1 MNFKKRFSMA
11 AESLVA
17 LCMVAILAVAC
28 NGGGIQALPVYTVSA
43 GVGEVL
49 QLTVDI
55 GNMIYSYSVLDTSYA
70 ASGVS
75 PGQNSTG
82 TLLGS
87 NPDGT
92 YNVGPSLDG
101 FIQGGKVLLLGG
113 ELAGHLAIPMI
124 AGSVNVPVIGISYPA
139 PNLVFM
145 AGVYNYQ
152 GFSCSA
158 LGIANAASAPSGTTC
173 SSQYGTMTIAVVN
186 PANPTSAIY
195 TTCVGGDITNQSAT
209 SGTGHPCTGGTFT
222 GTIQPTSLTTPG
234 VYNVFDANNN
244 HIGWFFAFTAP
255 NGQNVGVIDHD
266 DKSASSAYGHTVLSS
281 YAPLTSGA
289 GDGSY
294 YVNNNEGQENWVTLA
309 TTLNPNNYW
318 FVGPLPW
325 NTSTAQSGVSGTF
338 TPNSPWTGLSTYSL
352 SSIPAVSG
360 VAMVTGTGV
369 YTQTSSADAALFGVG
384 VR

>member
-1 MNFKKRFSMA
+1 MA

-28 NGGGIQALPVYTVSA
+28 NGGGTQAMPVYTVSA

-49 QLTVDI
+49 QLTVDTS
-55 GNMIYSYSVLDTSYA
+55 NMVYSYSVLDTSYA

-75 PGQNSTG
+75 VGQNSTG

-101 FIQGGKVLLLGG
+101 FIQSGKVLLLGG
-113 ELAGHLAIPMI
+113 ELAGHLAIPLI
-124 AGSVNVPVIGISYPA
+124 AGSVNVPVIGINYPA
-139 PNLVFM
+139 PNLAFI

-152 GFSCSA
+152 GFSCNS
-158 LGIANAASAPSGTTC
+158 LGMANASAPACT
-173 SSQYGTMTIAVVN
+173 SQYGTMTIAVVN
-186 PANPTSAIY
+186 PVNPTSAIY
-195 TTCVGGDITNQSAT
+195 TTCVGGDITNQA
-209 SGTGHPCTGGTFT
+209 GHPCTGGGTLS
-222 GTIQPTSLTTPG
+222 GTIQPTSLATPG
-234 VYNVFDANNN
+234 VYNVLGANNN

-266 DKSASSAYGHTVLSS
+266 DLKIPAYGHTVLSA
-281 YAPLTSGA
+281 YAPLTTGA

-294 YVNNNEGQENWVTLA
+294 YLNNNEGQESWVTLA
-309 TTLNPNNYW
+309 TTLNANNYW

-325 NTSTAQSGVSGTF
+325 NTSTAQSGVQGTL
-338 TPNSPWTGLSTYSL
+338 TPNSPWTGLSTYY
-352 SSIPAVSG
+352 IPAGGTSAASG

-369 YTQTSSADAALFGVG
+369 YTHTSFIDTALFGVG

>member
-1 MNFKKRFSMA
+1 MA

-28 NGGGIQALPVYTVSA
+28 NGGGTQAVPAYTVSA

-55 GNMIYSYSVLDTSYA
+55 GNMIYSYSVLETSYA

-75 PGQNSTG
+75 VGQNSTG
-82 TLLGS
+82 ILLGS

-113 ELAGHLAIPMI
+113 ELAGHLSISPT
-124 AGSVNVPVIGISYPA
+124 NFPVPVIGISYPA

-173 SSQYGTMTIAVVN
+173 SSQYGTMTIAVIN

-195 TTCVGGDITNQSAT
+195 TTCIGGDITNQSAT

-234 VYNVFDANNN
+234 VYNVFDANSN

-266 DKSASSAYGHTVLSS
+266 DKSTISSAYGHTVLSS

-318 FVGPLPW
+318 FIGPLPW
-325 NTSTAQSGVSGTF
+325 NTSTAQSGVQGTLI
-338 TPNSPWTGLSTYSL
+338 PNSPWTGLSTI
-352 SSIPAVSG
+352 SSASPAAASSV
-360 VAMVTGTGV
+360 VMVTGTGV
-369 YTQTSSADAALFGVG
+369 YTQTSLNDPALFGVG

>member
-1 MNFKKRFSMA
+1 MA

-28 NGGGIQALPVYTVSA
+28 NGGGTQAVPAYTVSA

-55 GNMIYSYSVLDTSYA
+55 SNMVYSYSVLNTSYA
-70 ASGVS
+70 AAGVYV
-75 PGQNSTG
+75 GQNSTG

-92 YNVGPSLDG
+92 YNLGPSLDG
-101 FIQGGKVLLLGG
+101 FIQSGKVLQLGG
-113 ELAGHLAIPMI
+113 ELAGHLAIPLI
-124 AGSVNVPVIGISYPA
+124 AGSVNVPIIGISYPA
-139 PNLVFM
+139 PSLVFI

-152 GFSCSA
+152 GFSCNA
-158 LGIANAASAPSGTTC
+158 LHIANAASATPGTCT
-173 SSQYGTMTIAVVN
+173 SQYGTMTIAVVN
-186 PANPTSAIY
+186 PTNPTSAIY
-195 TTCVGGDITNQSAT
+195 TTCVGGDITNQNAT
-209 SGTGHPCTGGTFT
+209 TGHPCTGSPVT
-222 GTIQPTSLTTPG
+222 GTIQPTSLATPG
-234 VYNVFDANNN
+234 VYNVLDGGNK
-244 HIGWFFAFTAP
+244 HIGWFFAFTAL

-266 DKSASSAYGHTVLSS
+266 DAGTPSAYGHTVLSA
-281 YAPLTSGA
+281 YTPLTTGA

-294 YVNNNEGQENWVTLA
+294 YVNNNEGVENWVTLA

-325 NTSTAQSGVSGTF
+325 NTATAQSGVQGTF
-338 TPNSPWTGLSTYSL
+338 TPNSPWTGLSTYTL
-352 SSIPAVSG
+352 SSTPAVSG

-369 YTQTSSADAALFGVG
+369 YTQTSSADTALFGVG

>member
-28 NGGGIQALPVYTVSA
+28 NGGGTQAVPAYTVSA

-49 QLTVDI
+49 QLTVDT
-55 GNMIYSYSVLDTSYA
+55 GNMVYSYAVLETSYA
-70 ASGVS
+70 ASGVTV
-75 PGQNSTG
+75 GQNSTG

-92 YNVGPSLDG
+92 YNLGPSLDG
-101 FIQGGKVLLLGG
+101 FIQSGKVLLLGG
-113 ELAGHLAIPMI
+113 ELAGHLSISPT
-124 AGSVNVPVIGISYPA
+124 NFPVPVIGISYPS
-139 PNLVFM
+139 PNLILI

-152 GFSCSA
+152 GFSCNT
-158 LGIANAASAPSGTTC
+158 LGIANAASAISPAVC
-173 SSQYGTMTIAVVN
+173 ASQYGTLTIAVLN

-195 TTCVGGDITNQSAT
+195 TTCLGGDITNQNAT
-209 SGTGHPCTGGTFT
+209 TGHPCTGSPVT
-222 GTIQPTSLTTPG
+222 GTIQPTSLATPG
-234 VYNVFDANNN
+234 VYNVLDGGNN

-266 DKSASSAYGHTVLSS
+266 DAGATPAYGHTVLSA

-318 FVGPLPW
+318 FIGPLPW

-338 TPNSPWTGLSTYSL
+338 TPNLPWAGLSTYTL
-352 SSIPAVSG
+352 SSTPAVSG

-369 YTQTSSADAALFGVG
+369 YTQTESDKPELFGVG

>member
-1 MNFKKRFSMA
+1 MNFKKRLSMA

-28 NGGGIQALPVYTVSA
+28 NGGGTQAVPAYTVSA
-43 GVGEVL
+43 GAGEVL

-75 PGQNSTG
+75 VGQNSTG

-101 FIQGGKVLLLGG
+101 FIQGGKVMLLGG
-113 ELAGHLAIPMI
+113 ELAGHLAIPLI

-139 PNLVFM
+139 PNLVFI

-152 GFSCSA
+152 GFSCKA
-158 LGIANAASAPSGTTC
+158 LGMANASTPACA
-173 SSQYGTMTIAVVN
+173 SQYGTMTIAVLN
-186 PANPTSAIY
+186 PVNPTSAIY
-195 TTCVGGDITNQSAT
+195 TTCVGGDITNQNAT
-209 SGTGHPCTGGTFT
+209 TGHPCTGGTLT
-222 GTIQPTSLTTPG
+222 GTIQPTSLATPG
-234 VYNVFDANNN
+234 VYNVLDAGNN
-244 HIGWFFAFTAP
+244 HIGWFFAFTAL

-266 DKSASSAYGHTVLSS
+266 DSKTPAYGHTVLSA
-281 YAPLTSGA
+281 YTPLTTGA

-294 YVNNNEGQENWVTLA
+294 YVNNNEGQESWVTLA
-309 TTLNPNNYW
+309 TTLNANNYW

-325 NTSTAQSGVSGTF
+325 NTSTAQSGVQGTF

-352 SSIPAVSG
+352 SSTPAVSG

-369 YTQTSSADAALFGVG
+369 YTQTESDKPELFSVG